1 METIRGKVVCRG
13 IALGKIYVLQ
23 KNRPAFRK
31 EKCTNPEAEI
41 ALVNEAREAVVAQL
55 RGLYKQAVAEV
66 GMHNAAIFQV
76 HELLLQDAEFIRSIE
91 LWIRPG
97 ANPMHG
103 RDTHGAVASLSS
115 VSKLPFNHAQDGISN
130 TFTIIPGA
138 LGKEDQVFAGDIEID
153 LNN

>member
-91 LWIRPG
+91 LWIREG
-97 ANPMHG
+97 GMNAQW
-103 RDTHGAVASLSS
+103 AVAEAGYALEQKFEHFEDEYISCNS
-115 VSKLPFNHAQDGISN
+115 PFNIYS
-130 TFTIIPGA
+130 
-138 LGKEDQVFAGDIEID
+138 
-153 LNN
+153 